1 MSDTIFSE
9 EKTSFVSNNMS
20 FVKNNIMMGE
30 PRLVVRS
37 LIKEKLS
44 SLLLLLLVFL
54 SIYFHRVSMIDGHLE
69 EEGYTARSVLSVFET
84 VVIRLGPSTEMRVPE
99 IFGLD
104 WSG

>member
-1 MSDTIFSE
+1 MSD
-9 EKTSFVSNNMS
+9 
-20 FVKNNIMMGE
+20 G
-30 PRLVVRS
+30 R
-37 LIKEKLS
+37 
-44 SLLLLLLVFL
+44 
-54 SIYFHRVSMIDGHLE
+54 LE